1 MKKFFTLALGLLT
14 ALFGVQQA
22 QAQNAYAAAGWSVG
36 DSVEVDGAY
45 YLVGPNLI
53 TNGDFDDDPAD
64 YSNTINGWYSGSYA
78 AMSTTYWN
86 WHESGGYDDGA
97 YISNGG
103 GGSVTSQYSMGA
115 HWDIE
120 ADSKYYFSFWISGL
134 TVEHQYFVISITNV
148 ESSAAGQNEYTSAA
162 ESNGGTATMLLGQN
176 GDADEDAI
184 GYVNYSDDG
193 SWVNTAITFDSE
205 ECTYLQMNCRWL
217 ADADTYGFDGFV
229 LYKLYDPETTSKLD
243 LLLIQAA
250 ALADEGY
257 DLLEDLYDVA
267 ADVYAEY
274 FEILIYE
281 TLEDAIADEDEDA
294 LEAVIAEVE
303 AALTEAEGILSAVS
317 TLQELLEEAESD
329 AELGY
334 DGLSDLEDAI
344 NAAQDF
350 ADDGYGD
357 LEAINSMI
365 SALEE
370 AINTYRFSQ
379 TASADSPAD
388 YTFLLST
395 PYYLSD
401 NDLIEIYYADDNAGI
416 SSLSYVNE
424 ADYSSGSAPSDAS
437 SDGWYIGTSG
447 GDQRLNY
454 FSGRVCWNAW
464 RTGTY
469 VVAIYQDLED
479 LPNGIYTVSAEML
492 TQSGCIS
499 DQHLVANGSNSTV
512 SPTLTSDDADND
524 AWEWLTTEKVLVLN
538 GKLTIGA
545 EGDQLYDDE
554 GNVTL
559 PGSYSD
565 YRGGWFLVTN
575 WRLLY
580 YGEASD
586 EEILD
591 YYNTVVAEATALVDS
606 VYYAADKAALEAV
619 IAEYGSVTSGYGVA
633 VEALNEAIEEA
644 RASIEEYEA
653 ISEGSLLDLQTAIS
667 EGSYSDNQTAI
678 AQAAVDLMLALEAAD
693 DATYEDMDDYEE
705 ILAYYIDSYLPVLE
719 EAEALLPAS
728 SVKSRASS
736 VTTLTDETA
745 IAALTATIA
754 EQVAELTAITELPTT
769 DELDEYIAEL
779 ENAIAIC
786 TAAELIASGETDLT
800 DLIINNTC
808 DASGSYVELD
818 GWTITYTNGNTYSNS
833 GQAYDGD
840 SDNRYMDSYNS
851 SAGYLLYTAY
861 QTITVPNGV
870 YELGAKMR
878 ATGTTAEDSE
888 TGVGQEG
895 VYLFAVDGEFDE
907 AADGTSVFAPAHVQ
921 ATDDYYVG
929 TEAEEG
935 ISYTYGTDTYGPIW
949 LEAYIAVNNDEAT
962 SEQEEIAA
970 VNSGIGRGWFYN
982 DLQITVTNR
991 TLTIG
996 VTTDSTLSVG
1006 HTDTEGYECVPFSGT
1021 WFSADDFTLTQI
1033 SSDDDYNIA
1042 TGIESV
1048 ATESEGTAIKAI
1060 YSLDG
1065 RQLKSLDSA
1074 PAGIYIIREEGRTI
1088 KVLKQ

>member
-1 MKKFFTLALGLLT
+1 MKKFSTLALGLLA

-36 DSVEVDGAY
+36 DSVELDGTY
-45 YLVGPNLI
+45 YLVGPNLV
-53 TNGDFDDDPAD
+53 TNGDFDEDPSENNNYIVGWTNAA
-64 YSNTINGWYSGSYA
+64 YEQMTTSTFNWYS
-78 AMSTTYWN
+78 
-86 WHESGGYDDGA
+86 SGGYDDGA
-97 YISNGG
+97 YITGTANY
-103 GGSVTSQYSMGA
+103 GSSSTYSIGQR
-115 HWDIE
+115 WSIDS
-120 ADSKYYFSFWISGL
+120 DSKYYFSFWISGL
-134 TVEHQYFVISITNV
+134 TADNQYVPVVSITNC
-148 ESSAAGQNEYTSAA
+148 ESTAGGQNEYLSQA
-162 ESNGGTATMLLGQN
+162 ESNGGTATMLLGAN
-176 GDADEDAI
+176 GDSGEEPI
-184 GYVNYSDDG
+184 GYANWNSDG
-193 SWVNTAITFDSE
+193 SWANTAITFDSE
-205 ECTYLQMNCRWL
+205 ECTYLQFNARWL
-217 ADADTYGFDGFV
+217 VSADYYGFDGFV

-250 ALADEGY
+250 ALADDGY

-294 LEAVIAEVE
+294 LETVIAEVDAAITEGE
-303 AALTEAEGILSAVS
+303 AILTAIE
-317 TLQELLEEAESD
+317 TLLDLIEDAESD

-350 ADDGYGD
+350 ADEGYGYLAD
-357 LEAINSMI
+357 INSMI
-365 SALEE
+365 SSLEE
-370 AINTYRFSQ
+370 AINTYLFSQ
-379 TASADSPAD
+379 PASSDSPAD

-401 NDLIEIYYADDNAGI
+401 NALVEISYSDDNAGI
-416 SSLSYVNE
+416 ASISYVNE
-424 ADYSSGSAPSDAS
+424 ADYSSGTAPDDAS
-437 SDGWYIGTSG
+437 SDGWYTGTTG

-454 FSGRVCWNAW
+454 FADRVCWNAW
-464 RTGTY
+464 RTGDFT
-469 VVAIYQDLED
+469 VAIYQDLED
-479 LPNGIYTVSAEML
+479 LPNGIYTISAEML

-499 DQHLVANGSNSTV
+499 DQHLVANGSNSTI
-512 SPTLTSDDADND
+512 SATLTSDDAET
-524 AWEWLTTEKVLVLN
+524 WEWLTSEKVLVLN
-538 GKLTIGA
+538 GKLTVGA
-545 EGDQLYDDE
+545 EGSQLYDEDGE
-554 GNVTL
+554 L
-559 PGSYSD
+559 EYPGSYSD
-565 YRGGWFLVTN
+565 YRGGWFIVTN

-586 EEILD
+586 EEIVE

-619 IAEYGSVTSGYGVA
+619 IAEYGSVTSDYGVA

-644 RASIEEYEA
+644 EASIDKYEA
-653 ISEGSLLDLQTAIS
+653 VSEGTLLDLQTYIS
-667 EGSYSDNQTAI
+667 DGTYSTNMAAI
-678 AQAAVDLMLALEAAD
+678 AQTAVDIMLALEAAD
-693 DATYEDMDDYEE
+693 DATYEDMDDYTT
-705 ILAYYIDSYLPVLE
+705 ILRYYRDTYLPVLE
-719 EAEALLPAS
+719 EAETLLAS
-728 SVKSRASS
+728 
-736 VTTLTDETA
+736 LTDETA
-745 IAALTATIA
+745 IAALTATI
-754 EQVAELTAITELPTT
+754 ESQVAELSALTEFPTT

-779 ENAIAIC
+779 ENAIAVC
-786 TAAELIASGETDLT
+786 TGAQLIADGATDLT
-800 DLIINNTC
+800 ELIVNNTC

-833 GQAYDGD
+833 GQGYDGD
-840 SDNRYMDSYNS
+840 SDNRYLDSYNS
-851 SAGYLLYTAY
+851 TSGNLLYTAY
-861 QTITVPNGV
+861 QTITIPNGT

-895 VYLFAVDGEFDE
+895 VYLFAVDGSIQEDTLLVE
-907 AADGTSVFAPAHVQ
+907 DGATSIFAPAHVQ

-935 ISYTYGTDTYGPIW
+935 VSYTYGTDTYGPIW

-970 VNSGIGRGWFYN
+970 VNSGIGYGWFYN
-982 DLQITVTNR
+982 SLQITVTNR
-991 TLTIG
+991 TLTVG
-996 VTTDSTLSVG
+996 VTTDSTLTAG
-1006 HTDTEGYECVPFSGT
+1006 HTDTEGNECVPFSGT

>member
-1 MKKFFTLALGLLT
+1 MKKFFTLALGLLA

-22 QAQNAYAAAGWSVG
+22 QAQNAYAASGWSVG
-36 DSVEVDGAY
+36 DSVELDGTY
-45 YLVGPNLI
+45 YLVGPNLV
-53 TNGDFDDDPAD
+53 TNGDFDEDP
-64 YSNTINGWYSGSYA
+64 SENNGYIVGWTVANSYA
-78 AMSTTYWN
+78 QMTTSYFN
-86 WHESGGYDDGA
+86 WHETGGYDDGA
-97 YISNGG
+97 YISSIGQNGG
-103 GGSVTSQYSMGA
+103 SSSSYSIGQR
-115 HWDIE
+115 WSIDS
-120 ADSKYYFSFWISGL
+120 DSKYYFSFWISGL
-134 TVEHQYFVISITNV
+134 TADNQYVPVVSITNV
-148 ESSAAGQNEYTSAA
+148 ESTGGGQNEYQSQA
-162 ESNGGTATMLLGQN
+162 ESNGGTATMLLGAN
-176 GDADEDAI
+176 GDSGEEPI
-184 GYVNYSDDG
+184 GYGNWNEDG
-193 SWVNTAITFDSE
+193 SWANTAITFDSE
-205 ECTYLQMNCRWL
+205 ECTYLQFNARWFTTT
-217 ADADTYGFDGFV
+217 ADYYGFDGFV

-250 ALADEGY
+250 ALADDGY

-294 LEAVIAEVE
+294 LETVIAEVDAAITEGE
-303 AALTEAEGILSAVS
+303 AILTAIE
-317 TLQELLEEAESD
+317 TLLDLIEDAESD

-350 ADDGYGD
+350 ADEGYGYLAD
-357 LEAINSMI
+357 INSMI
-365 SALEE
+365 SSLEE
-370 AINTYRFSQ
+370 AINTYLFSQ
-379 TASADSPAD
+379 PASSDSPAD

-401 NDLIEIYYADDNAGI
+401 NALVEISYSDDNAGI
-416 SSLSYVNE
+416 ASISYVNE
-424 ADYSSGSAPSDAS
+424 ADYSSGSAPDDAS
-437 SDGWYIGTSG
+437 SDGWYTGTTG

-454 FSGRVCWNAW
+454 FADRVCWNAW
-464 RTGTY
+464 RTGDFT
-469 VVAIYQDLED
+469 VAIYQDLED
-479 LPNGIYTVSAEML
+479 LPNGIYTISAEML

-499 DQHLVANGSNSTV
+499 DQHLVANGSNSTI
-512 SPTLTSDDADND
+512 SATLTSDDAET
-524 AWEWLTTEKVLVLN
+524 WEWLTSEKVLVLN
-538 GKLTIGA
+538 GKLTVGA
-545 EGDQLYDDE
+545 EGSQLYDEDGE
-554 GNVTL
+554 L
-559 PGSYSD
+559 EYPGSYTD
-565 YRGGWFLVTN
+565 YRGGWFIVTN

-586 EEILD
+586 EEIVE

-619 IAEYGSVTSGYGVA
+619 IAEYGSVTSDYGVA

-644 RASIEEYEA
+644 EASIDKYEA
-653 ISEGSLLDLQTAIS
+653 VSEGTLLDLQTYIS
-667 EGSYSDNQTAI
+667 DGTYSTNMAAI
-678 AQAAVDLMLALEAAD
+678 AQTAVDIMLALEAAD
-693 DATYEDMDDYEE
+693 DATYEDMDDYTT
-705 ILAYYIDSYLPVLE
+705 ILRYYRDTYLPVLE
-719 EAEALLPAS
+719 EAEALLAS
-728 SVKSRASS
+728 
-736 VTTLTDETA
+736 LTDETA
-745 IAALTATIA
+745 IAALTATI
-754 EQVAELTAITELPTT
+754 ESQVTELSALTEFPTT
-769 DELDEYIAEL
+769 DELDEYIDQL
-779 ENAIAIC
+779 ENAIAVC
-786 TAAELIASGETDLT
+786 TGAQLIADGATDLT
-800 DLIINNTC
+800 DLIVNNTC

-818 GWTITYTNGNTYSNS
+818 GWTITYTNGNTYSNT
-833 GQAYDGD
+833 GQGYDGD
-840 SDNRYMDSYNS
+840 SDNRYLDSYNS
-851 SAGYLLYTAY
+851 TSGNLLYTAY
-861 QTITVPNGV
+861 QTITIPNGT

-878 ATGTTAEDSE
+878 ATGTTAADSE

-895 VYLFAVDGEFDE
+895 VYLFAVDGSIQEDTLLVE
-907 AADGTSVFAPAHVQ
+907 DGATSIFAPAHVQ

-935 ISYTYGTDTYGPIW
+935 VSYTYGTDTYGPIW

-970 VNSGIGRGWFYN
+970 VNSGIGYGWFYN
-982 DLQITVTNR
+982 SLQITVTNR
-991 TLTIG
+991 TLTVG
-996 VTTDSTLSVG
+996 VTTDSILTAG
-1006 HTDTEGYECVPFSGT
+1006 HTDTEGNECVPFSGT